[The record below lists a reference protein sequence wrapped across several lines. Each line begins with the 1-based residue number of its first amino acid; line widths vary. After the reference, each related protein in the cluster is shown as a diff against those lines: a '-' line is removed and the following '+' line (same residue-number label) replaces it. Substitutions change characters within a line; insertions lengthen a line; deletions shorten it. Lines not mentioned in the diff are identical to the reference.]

1 MIEKFTKTIL
11 IISIF
16 FSFNFIS
23 LNLIAKEPNWIP
35 IICKK
40 IDDTKKPKIFTKKKK
55 PSYPA
60 CLKIAHGKVRQHGR
74 PYKHFD
80 CFVDP
85 ESLKTFS
92 DIQKREF
99 KQFIQPICNRS
110 QEKLIY
116 YLMDLA
122 HWRK

>member
-1 MIEKFTKTIL
+1 MAQVSCLLALPDQLYYFDQLKYVFVEI
-11 IISIF
+11 
-16 FSFNFIS
+16 
-23 LNLIAKEPNWIP
+23 
-35 IICKK
+35 
-40 IDDTKKPKIFTKKKK
+40 KKKK
-55 PSYPA
+55 SNYPA
-60 CLKIAHGKVRQHGR
+60 CLEIAYGKVRQHGG

-110 QEKLIY
+110 KEKLVY